1 MIDTMIFPTN
11 LSPDNL
17 IINSNFTYVF
27 STNKSIPYQ
36 GWKIHISATLDNY
49 QIILDS
55 VTTICLTND
64 TPFKFINSIEKLFLS
79 FQKRHLKLRLESL
92 LLSTLKTIKPFSI
105 YSMSYIKN

>member
-49 QIILDS
+49 QKILDS
-55 VTTICLTND
+55 A
-64 TPFKFINSIEKLFLS
+64 SE
-79 FQKRHLKLRLESL
+79 
-92 LLSTLKTIKPFSI
+92 
-105 YSMSYIKN
+105 

>member
-36 GWKIHISATLDNY
+36 AWKIHISATLDIY
-49 QIILDS
+49 KLYRKIIFYL
-55 VTTICLTND
+55 
-64 TPFKFINSIEKLFLS
+64 FKKDISN
-79 FQKRHLKLRLESL
+79 
-92 LLSTLKTIKPFSI
+92 
-105 YSMSYIKN
+105 